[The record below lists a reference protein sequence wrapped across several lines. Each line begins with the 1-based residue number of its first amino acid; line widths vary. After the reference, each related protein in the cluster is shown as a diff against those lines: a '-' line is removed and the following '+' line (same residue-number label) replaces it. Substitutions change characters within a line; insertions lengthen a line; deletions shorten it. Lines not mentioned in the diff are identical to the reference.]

1 MFNNTWSVKAAT
13 ASIIKSPVN
22 FFSFFL
28 SQLGAA
34 QPRWVFGA
42 AVFLVSVPVFFEA
55 PLVRYL
61 PLVSLILT
69 GGWFWLSWWL
79 MSHRTTAVWGDLLM
93 GFTGSWLAGSLYWG
107 GLRWEPTLH
116 LPVEAIALPMAI
128 WCIRRNQWLVGSW
141 FYLGSLFGTAIT
153 DGYFYLVDLIP
164 HWRQL
169 MQGEPDLAVPIFR
182 SAIALVHTPWGII
195 CAAVLATAL
204 IIVGLLP
211 LLYGRTSQP
220 ETLHWWA
227 FSGAVLS
234 TILVDGLFWLAA
246 LAA

>member
-1 MFNNTWSVKAAT
+1 MFNDTWSVRDVT
-13 ASIIKSPVN
+13 AYLLKSPVN
-22 FFSFFL
+22 LLTFV
-28 SQLGAA
+28 LGKIEVATPGWIFA
-34 QPRWVFGA
+34 TS
-42 AVFLVSVPVFFEA
+42 VFLVSVPVFFEA

-69 GGWFWLSWWL
+69 GGWFWLSRCL
-79 MSHRTTAVWGDLLM
+79 LSQAATAVWGDLLM

-116 LPVEAIALPMAI
+116 LPVEAIALPLAV
-128 WCIRRNQWLVGSW
+128 WCIRRRQWLVGAW
-141 FYLGSLFGTAIT
+141 FYVGSLFGTAVT
-153 DGYFYLVDLIP
+153 DIYFYLVDLIP

-169 MQGEPDLAVPIFR
+169 MLAEPDLAVPIFR
-182 SAIALVHTPWGII
+182 SAIAQVHTPWGIG
-195 CAAVLATAL
+195 CAAVLATVL
-204 IIVGLLP
+204 LVVGFLP
-211 LLYGRTSQP
+211 LRYGKSRPSALY
-220 ETLHWWA
+220 WWA